1 MKEKENYYL
10 VVLIKMQSIITPLTY
25 LYPQLSINSTL
36 RDVIKAQ
43 AQRRKTGS
51 QLPSPKVFK

>member
-1 MKEKENYYL
+1 
-10 VVLIKMQSIITPLTY
+10 MQSIITPLTY
-25 LYPQLSINSTL
+25 LYPQVSINSTL

-43 AQRRKTGS
+43 VQRRKTGA